1 VSRRSNEPVTEA
13 SAPLRRGY
21 VQLYTGD
28 GKGKTTAAI
37 GLAVRAAGAGLRVF
51 IAQFIKEGRYSE
63 IQALECFGERITC
76 RQYGRGRWIRGQASE
91 DDASLARNGLDDVRA
106 VLTSGRYQVV
116 ILDEA
121 LLAVW
126 MRMLDVDELLDLVD
140 LKPDCVELVL
150 TGRRA
155 DPRLVERADLV
166 TEMREVKHYYRQ
178 GVRAREG
185 IES

>member
-1 VSRRSNEPVTEA
+1 MSRESNLPATEA

-63 IQALECFGERITC
+63 IQALECFGEKITC

-91 DDASLARNGLDDVRA
+91 NDAALARNGLDDARA
-106 VLTSGRYQVV
+106 VLTSGEYQVV

-126 MRMLDVDELLDLVD
+126 MRMLDVDELLDLID

-178 GVRAREG
+178 GVQAREG